1 MTDNGTK
8 KPNTFLQLI
17 KYGIV
22 GVMNTLVTIVVIFV
36 CKAILNINPWL
47 SNAIGYIA
55 GVVNSFI
62 WNKKWV
68 FKSDNGYFFEA
79 MKFLVG
85 FLPCYLIQLACVWLL
100 TECTP
105 LGDMTWTVCGFT
117 FGGYGVATLIGM
129 VVYTLSN
136 FFYNRHITFRQSSN
150 DK

>member
-1 MTDNGTK
+1 MK
-8 KPNTFLQLI
+8 KGKTLVQLV

-36 CKAILNINPWL
+36 CKAILGINPWV

-55 GVVNSFI
+55 GVVNSFL

-68 FKSDNGYFFEA
+68 FKSRNGYVAEA
-79 MKFLVG
+79 VKFLIG
-85 FLPCYLIQLACVWLL
+85 FLPCYLVQLAAVWLL

-105 LGDMTWTVCGFT
+105 LGDMTWTIGGFT

-129 VVYTLSN
+129 VVYTIAN
-136 FFYNRHITFRQSSN
+136 FLYNRYITFRKLSL
-150 DK
+150 KK